1 MSPRRVVEPLD
12 VVEDIR
18 PCFFT
23 CPIDL
28 SSGPLGLQ
36 AAKEAL
42 HCRVVPNL
50 PGPAHAAS
58 NSLLSQETLE
68 VLTGVLTTLIRMVQQ
83 LRGTATTPD
92 GHHQR
97 VGH

>member
-1 MSPRRVVEPLD
+1 MSPRRVVEALD

-23 CPIDL
+23 SPVDL
-28 SSGPLGLQ
+28 ASGSLGFQ

-42 HCRVVPNL
+42 HCRVVPNFT
-50 PGPAHAAS
+50 GPAHAAS
-58 NSLLSQETLE
+58 NALLSQETLE

-83 LRGTATTPD
+83 LRRAPTTPD

-97 VGH
+97 V